1 LKGFTR
7 VFRVNPRQRL
17 FRKGKSFVSTR
28 INADETRIKRF
39 SFERLYPRL
48 PHESAAKAFRK
59 GKSFVSTRI
68 GADETRIKRFSA

>member
-1 LKGFTR
+1 M
-7 VFRVNPRQRL
+7 
-17 FRKGKSFVSTR
+17 
-28 INADETRIKRF
+28 KRGSSAF
-39 SFERLYPRL
+39 PLERLYPRL